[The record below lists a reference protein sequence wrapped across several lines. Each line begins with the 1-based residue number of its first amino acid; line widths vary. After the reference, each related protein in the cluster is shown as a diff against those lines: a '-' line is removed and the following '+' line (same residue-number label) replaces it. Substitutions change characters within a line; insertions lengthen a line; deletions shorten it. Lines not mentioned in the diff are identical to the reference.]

1 MRGKRMYI
9 NKLSLGTMIL
19 IFLYHPAGHCFKGD
33 TQILTLKQ
41 KMAEI
46 SELHEKVSQK
56 ITVIKQMR
64 LELSATKQKLIEEI
78 INDTRGRQ
86 ISTYNDAIQIP
97 RIHYNL
103 KLIQK
108 LEGYTTAL
116 HQKIAYLKDA
126 NEQLVFYY
134 QQIEDD
140 LKIIETLKDMDV
152 EALMLGINRALDAYA
167 PETKKHIIYADRI
180 EFDQLQELWR
190 KIRAGR
196 L

>member
-1 MRGKRMYI
+1 MYI
-9 NKLSLGTMIL
+9 KKLSLGIL
-19 IFLYHPAGHCFKGD
+19 ILLLLFNAQGYCFKGD

-41 KMAEI
+41 KMTEI
-46 SELHEKVSQK
+46 SELYEKVSQK
-56 ITVIKQMR
+56 IALITQMR
-64 LELSATKQKLIEEI
+64 QELNASKRTFIEEI
-78 INDTRGRQ
+78 IKETKGRQ
-86 ISTYNDAIQIP
+86 ISAYNEAIHIP

-116 HQKIAYLKDA
+116 RQKTAYLKDA

-152 EALMLGINRALDAYA
+152 EGLMLGINRALDAYR

-180 EFDQLQELWR
+180 EFYHPQEVWR
-190 KIRAGR
+190 KIMAGM